1 MAQLE
6 GERTKKKTPDIYPGQ
21 WIISHEKGKDD
32 TKVEKMCSA
41 PQQCREASVNEGST
55 HQATRTVYFLFSGDS
70 SAIKIASVEEFTYC
84 IQQQN
89 ESNSCRDHCI
99 YPISTLIVHLRIHH

>member
-55 HQATRTVYFLFSGDS
+55 H
-70 SAIKIASVEEFTYC
+70 
-84 IQQQN
+84 
-89 ESNSCRDHCI
+89 
-99 YPISTLIVHLRIHH
+99 